1 MVKANGRIDY
11 SDFEHIM
18 IHLAGERGWI
28 FKFGDESV
36 PVEAVFNHSTY
47 APALLAAAE
56 TELAARRIGGD
67 LAFGLEGEG
76 NSLFGARVR
85 FVSERNTFL
94 SQFWRIATTALIIES
109 LPRSGNSIM
118 LDQLQYVLGD
128 RFADYVETA
137 TAGAS

>member
-1 MVKANGRIDY
+1 MVKASSRIEY

-18 IHLAGERGWI
+18 IHLAGERGWT

-67 LAFGLEGEG
+67 LAFALEGEG

-85 FVSERNTFL
+85 FGQRAE
-94 SQFWRIATTALIIES
+94 LI
-109 LPRSGNSIM
+109 PKP
-118 LDQLQYVLGD
+118 VLANGHHG
-128 RFADYVETA
+128 ADYRVPSSIRQQHHARPTA
-137 TAGAS
+137 VRAGRSLC

>member
-1 MVKANGRIDY
+1 MVKASSRIEY

-18 IHLAGERGWI
+18 IHLAGERGWA

-56 TELAARRIGGD
+56 TELAARRIGGPG
-67 LAFGLEGEG
+67 FRPGGRG
-76 NSLFGARVR
+76 QFLFGARVR
-85 FVSERNTFL
+85 LVSERNSFL
-94 SQFWRIATTALIIES
+94 SQFWRMATTALIIES

-128 RFADYVETA
+128 RFADYVEAA
-137 TAGAS
+137 TAEAS